1 MRGLQLQ
8 DVFTVVKMLK
18 KMNLNK
24 DSLKGLYEKFDPKTV
39 DIEGLTDAQAKKKIK
54 EAKEEALNSKG
65 MEVLFVILENIGE
78 AEEDFYKLIAD
89 LKQYADSD
97 TARKMSFEELGIFV
111 NEIREMKG
119 LKGFFTQV
127 SKFMK

>member
-8 DVFTVVKMLK
+8 DAFTIVRILK

-24 DSLKGLYEKFDPKTV
+24 DSLKGLFEKFDPKSV
-39 DIEGLTDAQAKKKIK
+39 DVEGLTDAQAKKKIK

-65 MEVLFVILENIGE
+65 LEVLFVILENVGE
-78 AEEDFYKLIAD
+78 AEEDFYKFLAD
-89 LKQYADSD
+89 LKEFSD
-97 TARKMSFEELGIFV
+97 PALIKKMSFEELGIFV

-119 LKGFFTQV
+119 LNGFFTQV
-127 SKFMK
+127 TKFMK

>member
-24 DSLKGLYEKFDPKTV
+24 DSLKGLYEKFDPKSV
-39 DIEGLTDAQAKKKIK
+39 DVTGMNEEEAKNRIK

-89 LKQYADSD
+89 LKEFSD
-97 TARKMSFEELGIFV
+97 PNTAKKMSFEELGMFI
-111 NEIREMKG
+111 NEIRGLKG
-119 LKGFFTQV
+119 LNGFFTQV